1 MNSIRLGLALDG
13 EWSLAQDPADVG
25 IQEQWF
31 AKPPP
36 ADAMPVTV
44 PGVWD
49 LWLPDYD
56 GAGWY
61 FRTFEVTTDWLDF
74 YATLEFDAVDYFAQ
88 VWLNGAFLGS
98 HEGGYTPFSL
108 STGSALRVGNNR
120 LAVRVID
127 PHGPGGYGDF
137 HPRQIPCSKEQ
148 GYFPFAGIWGSVRL
162 LGRNPMHLTDV
173 FLEPDPRRKRVS
185 ATVTA
190 SQPGEVRLTIAG
202 TSCAATGAPGRLA
215 IEFPEFEYWCPES
228 PKLYVMQCELLRD
241 GQIVDAMTV
250 RFGMREFTVKE
261 GRFFLNSQPI
271 FLKGVL
277 QQPDYPRT
285 LAGPESEELARRE
298 LTLARDAGY
307 NLVRMHIKTP
317 PPLSLDIADE
327 LGLLVYEEP
336 PIGWIENSRW
346 MRERCEREVRE
357 MVLRDRNHPCVVMWG
372 MLNESGNADYNVNGG
387 AQVIKSDLARLA
399 RTLDPSRVIID
410 DSGGVNSTREP
421 SRLIRPYREDF
432 EAYDDLHI
440 YQRAPVDREIEL
452 YYEHIG
458 DPDALCFLSEFGFG
472 GMEDLPDV
480 LEQYGPD
487 RERLKDARFVR
498 KMLDAAMDGFEQREL
513 DRVFGS
519 KGDFVVFD
527 LNPYALANHHDY
539 ARGLW
544 EQRYSGLVI
553 AGVLDEDDSVVRR
566 VHNAGV
572 PYMTSCRMDTFPECS
587 SATIDIEE
595 GAYLSTDYLIRRGHK
610 RIGMLKPFKNTQP
623 GNARRRGYARAC
635 EAHGIEFDE
644 DLVRPITL
652 ESADVINAVFR
663 LVSDPT
669 VTALI
674 DSSGGED
681 SASIREGVR
690 RAGRILGKNI
700 EVLPWT
706 YSHKA
711 TVLNEACAHLWLP
724 LREAMAEGFERL
736 EKWFRNEAEG
746 PVQVL
751 YRTIL
756 RETPGEEEFREKQ
769 TVFQLIT

>member
-1 MNSIRLGLALDG
+1 MDKTTRENGSWTIHDIAREAGVSAKTV
-13 EWSLAQDPADVG
+13 SRVVN
-25 IQEQWF
+25 QER
-31 AKPPP
+31 
-36 ADAMPVTV
+36 
-44 PGVWD
+44 GV
-49 LWLPDYD
+49 
-56 GAGWY
+56 AEAT
-61 FRTFEVTTDWLDF
+61 RRRVATIIEEV
-74 YATLEFDAVDYFAQ
+74 A
-88 VWLNGAFLGS
+88 
-98 HEGGYTPFSL
+98 
-108 STGSALRVGNNR
+108 
-120 LAVRVID
+120 
-127 PHGPGGYGDF
+127 
-137 HPRQIPCSKEQ
+137 
-148 GYFPFAGIWGSVRL
+148 YFP
-162 LGRNPMHLTDV
+162 H
-173 FLEPDPRRKRVS
+173 
-185 ATVTA
+185 
-190 SQPGEVRLTIAG
+190 
-202 TSCAATGAPGRLA
+202 TGAR
-215 IEFPEFEYWCPES
+215 S
-228 PKLYVMQCELLRD
+228 LRTTTRD
-241 GQIVDAMTV
+241 CI
-250 RFGMREFTVKE
+250 
-261 GRFFLNSQPI
+261 
-271 FLKGVL
+271 GVTL
-277 QQPDYPRT
+277 PAPRT
-285 LAGPESEELARRE
+285 R
-298 LTLARDAGY
+298 
-307 NLVRMHIKTP
+307 V
-317 PPLSLDIADE
+317 PLS
-327 LGLLVYEEP
+327 P
-336 PIGWIENSRW
+336 T
-346 MRERCEREVRE
+346 
-357 MVLRDRNHPCVVMWG
+357 
-372 MLNESGNADYNVNGG
+372 MLNW
-387 AQVIKSDLARLA
+387 L
-399 RTLDPSRVIID
+399 
-410 DSGGVNSTREP
+410 
-421 SRLIRPYREDF
+421 F
-432 EAYDDLHI
+432 
-440 YQRAPVDREIEL
+440 
-452 YYEHIG
+452 
-458 DPDALCFLSEFGFG
+458 F
-472 GMEDLPDV
+472 
-480 LEQYGPD
+480 
-487 RERLKDARFVR
+487 
-498 KMLDAAMDGFEQREL
+498 EL

-644 DLVRPITL
+644 SLVRPVTL

-711 TVLNEACAHLWLP
+711 SVLNEACAHLWLP

>member
-1 MNSIRLGLALDG
+1 MDKTTRENGSWTIHDIAREAGVSAKTV
-13 EWSLAQDPADVG
+13 SRVVN
-25 IQEQWF
+25 QER
-31 AKPPP
+31 
-36 ADAMPVTV
+36 
-44 PGVWD
+44 GV
-49 LWLPDYD
+49 
-56 GAGWY
+56 AEAT
-61 FRTFEVTTDWLDF
+61 RRRVATIIEEV
-74 YATLEFDAVDYFAQ
+74 A
-88 VWLNGAFLGS
+88 
-98 HEGGYTPFSL
+98 
-108 STGSALRVGNNR
+108 
-120 LAVRVID
+120 
-127 PHGPGGYGDF
+127 
-137 HPRQIPCSKEQ
+137 
-148 GYFPFAGIWGSVRL
+148 YFP
-162 LGRNPMHLTDV
+162 H
-173 FLEPDPRRKRVS
+173 
-185 ATVTA
+185 
-190 SQPGEVRLTIAG
+190 
-202 TSCAATGAPGRLA
+202 TGAR
-215 IEFPEFEYWCPES
+215 S
-228 PKLYVMQCELLRD
+228 LRTTTRD
-241 GQIVDAMTV
+241 CI
-250 RFGMREFTVKE
+250 
-261 GRFFLNSQPI
+261 
-271 FLKGVL
+271 GVTL
-277 QQPDYPRT
+277 PAPRT
-285 LAGPESEELARRE
+285 R
-298 LTLARDAGY
+298 
-307 NLVRMHIKTP
+307 V
-317 PPLSLDIADE
+317 PLS
-327 LGLLVYEEP
+327 P
-336 PIGWIENSRW
+336 T
-346 MRERCEREVRE
+346 
-357 MVLRDRNHPCVVMWG
+357 
-372 MLNESGNADYNVNGG
+372 MLNW
-387 AQVIKSDLARLA
+387 L
-399 RTLDPSRVIID
+399 
-410 DSGGVNSTREP
+410 
-421 SRLIRPYREDF
+421 F
-432 EAYDDLHI
+432 
-440 YQRAPVDREIEL
+440 
-452 YYEHIG
+452 
-458 DPDALCFLSEFGFG
+458 F
-472 GMEDLPDV
+472 
-480 LEQYGPD
+480 
-487 RERLKDARFVR
+487 
-498 KMLDAAMDGFEQREL
+498 EL

-644 DLVRPITL
+644 SLVRPVTL

-756 RETPGEEEFREKQ
+756 RETPGEKEFREKQ